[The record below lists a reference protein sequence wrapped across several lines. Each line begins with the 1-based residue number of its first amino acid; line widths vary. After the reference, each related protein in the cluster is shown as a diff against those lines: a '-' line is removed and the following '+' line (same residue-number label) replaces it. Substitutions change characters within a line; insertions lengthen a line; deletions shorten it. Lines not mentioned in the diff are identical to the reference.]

1 MIRVEGVQGTSELR
15 TAKKLE
21 VIFGKFWPDI
31 AKSDP
36 SEDLIVI
43 YASRKISG
51 YKVSDLDI
59 VIAARFTKRRYF
71 VCKND
76 LRDNAGKRII
86 GAKIRVHSFIAA
98 LEVKDQDARGLNIS
112 AGNVDVR
119 YPDGWKSATAQNDLQ
134 KYALRSYL
142 NDLTKMDPWVY
153 RCLMLEGL
161 QKLPKERGRI
171 MPEAAT
177 VANDFG
183 VPELLGAMLAEN
195 NVKKIG
201 NEYAIS
207 SASKELMDEILNS
220 SLFLRLFQV
229 RWIESVWIGSLRGLL
244 LLEI

>member
-1 MIRVEGVQGTSELR
+1 MIRVEGVQELPNS
-15 TAKKLE
+15 ALQKLE

-76 LRDNAGKRII
+76 LRDNAGN
-86 GAKIRVHSFIAA
+86 A
-98 LEVKDQDARGLNIS
+98 LLSKDPSALVYCGFGQRSRCRGLNIS

-134 KYALRSYL
+134 KYALRSYF
-142 NDLTKMDPWVY
+142 NDLTKMDPWH
-153 RCLMLEGL
+153 R
-161 QKLPKERGRI
+161 R
-171 MPEAAT
+171 
-177 VANDFG
+177 
-183 VPELLGAMLAEN
+183 
-195 NVKKIG
+195 
-201 NEYAIS
+201 
-207 SASKELMDEILNS
+207 
-220 SLFLRLFQV
+220 
-229 RWIESVWIGSLRGLL
+229 
-244 LLEI
+244 